1 MENNEKDF
9 GSVKIANVREP
20 KRLRKDSDENFVCL
34 VDLNFGDGWENGVSY
49 VCHVADI
56 AETGKWVYEQ
66 VISGN
71 AGEITDY
78 VIPEPQDLTYE
89 QKAEIIR
96 ADRDYLLKQLD
107 LVISNPLRWNDL
119 SSNDQE
125 ILANYRRALLD
136 VPQQPGF
143 PDNVVLP
150 DVPSL
155 LV

>member
-20 KRLRKDSDENFVCL
+20 KRLKADSDENFVCL
-34 VDLNFGDGWENGVSY
+34 VDLDFGNGWEIGTSY

-56 AETGKWVYEQ
+56 APTGKWVYEQ

-71 AGEITDY
+71 AGTIEDY
-78 VIPEPQDLTYE
+78 VEPQPRELTYE
-89 QKAEIIR
+89 EKADIIR
-96 ADRDYLLKQLD
+96 SNRDYLLKQLD
-107 LVISNPLRWNDL
+107 VVISNPLRWNDL
-119 SSNDQE
+119 TPEKQN
-125 ILANYRRALLD
+125 ILAEYRKALLD
-136 VPQQPGF
+136 IPQQSGF
-143 PDNVVLP
+143 PDEASFP